1 MSADWPRLLADV
13 AAVESKRKLHRY
25 VEVLELTSHEYI
37 VLVMGD
43 IKQRETKGKKK
54 A

>member
-1 MSADWPRLLADV
+1 MLRDRILKARI
-13 AAVESKRKLHRY
+13 EH

-43 IKQRETKGKKK
+43 IKQRETKGKKI